1 MFDTPL
7 DAWYVWLGV
16 GMVSVTVA
24 GTALALP
31 TAAPPSAAPVAD
43 AIDNVAS
50 SPNQA
55 YATVDVVADRVRI
68 SPRSVALGGDGGTA
82 RARLAFGP
90 VTPVGSGTLGKV
102 LSGHP
107 PDSVFAS
114 KRAFNMSLRRA
125 RQASN
130 RWRDSPETLTVR
142 RVRWGGVNATLV
154 G

>member
-16 GMVSVTVA
+16 GMVSVAVT

-31 TAAPPSAAPVAD
+31 TVAPPSAAPVAD
-43 AIDNVAS
+43 AIDRVGS

-55 YATVDVVADRVRI
+55 YATVDIVADRIRL
-68 SPRSVALGGDGGTA
+68 SPRSIALDTGGGTA

-90 VTPVGSGTLGKV
+90 VTPVGSGALRQV
-102 LSGHP
+102 LSGHS

-114 KRAFNMSLRRA
+114 KQTFETVLRRTRRA
-125 RQASN
+125 DSG
-130 RWRDSPETLTVR
+130 WRESPGTLTVR
-142 RVRWGGVNATLV
+142 RVSWGGVNATLV